1 MKHSFWFNKYNNWCT
16 ACFHFFAFFS
26 PLAGSSFRVRFLGVD
41 LASFAICFVAVAEAG
56 VFIKRL
62 GPWTSPAAVKHTHRT
77 FVVNGTHTHCQSHSH
92 TISYYSCAREP
103 PHADDPIWNCNDES
117 FESIVNKYIEMVALH
132 KALKKSLA
140 DITCFTWGLSLH
152 CFARSVRHLKL
163 LVYHSFKLLL
173 VWTY

>member
-1 MKHSFWFNKYNNWCT
+1 VSLKWQKSWLGNRARDWILSLEGDVQKG
-16 ACFHFFAFFS
+16 AQGV
-26 PLAGSSFRVRFLGVD
+26 PL
-41 LASFAICFVAVAEAG
+41 
-56 VFIKRL
+56 
-62 GPWTSPAAVKHTHRT
+62 TSPPAVKHTHRT